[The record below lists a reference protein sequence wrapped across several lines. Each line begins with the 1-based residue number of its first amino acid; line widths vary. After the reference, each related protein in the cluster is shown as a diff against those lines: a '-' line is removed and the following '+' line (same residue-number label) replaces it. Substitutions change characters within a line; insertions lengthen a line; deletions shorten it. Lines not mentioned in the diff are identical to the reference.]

1 MALEK
6 IVVLNKIEINV
17 QNPSLDVVKGVSF
30 MEDGV
35 EISRDHLDT
44 HYDGF
49 NEADLY
55 ASESVFIQGV
65 WNNVSSSWAETSGSI
80 E

>member
-1 MALEK
+1 MRLKTPYKITINPINKNTSDIIIALLAE
-6 IVVLNKIEINV
+6 
-17 QNPSLDVVKGVSF
+17 QD
-30 MEDGV
+30 
-35 EISRDHLDT
+35 
-44 HYDGF
+44 YDGF